1 MKVRHSPRAAFC
13 CGILAMIGAIAVV
26 AGSADAASPANG
38 KTYSG
43 TIKLTMASNVVFPI
57 SFQVS
62 KNGKKVD
69 NFSLPNG
76 YPIYCQGGGFGEA
89 QQATAKVSS
98 KGTFT
103 AKLSIYFAPT
113 HKHEGFVK
121 VTGKFG
127 KKKQARGK
135 VITEFGSSSTCN
147 GTSKYTAKVR

>member
-1 MKVRHSPRAAFC
+1 MKAAHSPLAAVC
-13 CGILAMIGAIAVV
+13 CVLVLIAALV
-26 AGSADAASPANG
+26 GSANAANPAKG
-38 KTYSG
+38 MTYSG
-43 TIKLTMASNVVFPI
+43 TMKLPKASNVTYAI

-89 QQATAKVSS
+89 QKATAKVSS

-103 AKLSIYFAPT
+103 AKLPIYFAPT
-113 HKHEGFVK
+113 HAHEGFVK

-127 KKKQARGK
+127 KKKQESGK
-135 VITEFGSSSTCN
+135 VITEFSNSEECN
-147 GTSKYTAKVR
+147 GTSKYTAKAS

>member
-1 MKVRHSPRAAFC
+1 MKVPHSTRAAVC
-13 CGILAMIGAIAVV
+13 CGILVLIAAL
-26 AGSADAASPANG
+26 AGSANAANPAKG

-43 TIKLTMASNVVFPI
+43 SMKLPMASNVTFPI

-62 KNGKKVD
+62 KNGKKVG

-89 QQATAKVSS
+89 QKATAKVSS

-103 AKLSIYFAPT
+103 AKLPIYFAPS
-113 HKHEGFVK
+113 HEHQGFVK

-127 KKKQARGK
+127 KKKQESGK
-135 VITEFGSSSTCN
+135 VITEFSTSESCN
-147 GTSKYTAKVR
+147 GTSTYTAKAS